1 MNREERRRT
10 AKNGTFMGVLNDI
23 KIANQFKAAI
33 EGDWPIKEGDKVKLN
48 LDAIMKHPGY
58 QQQLPAYRK
67 FCEENTET
75 VFTVAYDERLR
86 QSIELPPLRVLLWR
100 RFQKELVYGYI
111 VAEHKLKENL

>member
-23 KIANQFKAAI
+23 KMANQFKAAI
-33 EGDWPIKEGDKVKLN
+33 EGAWPIKEGDKVKLN

-86 QSIELPPLRVLLWR
+86 QSIVC
-100 RFQKELVYGYI
+100 LVEDKTEPKWLFWIGDLTK
-111 VAEHKLKENL
+111 VS